1 MQDNIILNRD
11 GKEVEVFS
19 FQVAHIISKPEES
32 KNILKR
38 CVIEVDEEY
47 LKELLNYLEGKD

>member
-1 MQDNIILNRD
+1 MQDNIILNID

-38 CVIEVDEEY
+38 CVIEVDEEH
-47 LKELLNYLEGKD
+47 LKELLNYLEE

>member
-1 MQDNIILNRD
+1 MQDNIILNID

-32 KNILKR
+32 KNILVYATDVVK
-38 CVIEVDEEY
+38 
-47 LKELLNYLEGKD
+47 KH